1 MELLV
6 KTFDRLTTAELYEIL
21 KSRCEV
27 FAVGQRIICVDEDDV
42 DYKSLHCF
50 FYENGRVTAYLRA
63 YPDESREKTVKIGR
77 VLVLERGKGVGTELM
92 KKSMAAAKAFYGCER
107 IHVDAQKQ
115 AEGFYKKL
123 GFETVSGEYL
133 EEGVVHVD
141 MELEI

>member
-1 MELLV
+1 MELIA

-27 FAVGQRIICVDEDDV
+27 FTVGQRIICVDEDGV
-42 DYKSLHCF
+42 DYESLHCF
-50 FYENGRVTAYLRA
+50 FFEGGRVTAYLRA
-63 YPDESREKTVKIGR
+63 YRDADREKTVKIGR

-92 KKSMAAAKAFYGCER
+92 KKSMAAAKEFYGCER

-115 AEGFYKKL
+115 VEGFYKKL
-123 GFETVSGEYL
+123 GFATVSGEYL

>member
-1 MELLV
+1 MELTV
-6 KTFDRLTTAELYEIL
+6 KTFDRLTTAEIYEIL

-27 FAVGQRIICVDEDDV
+27 FAVGERIICVDEDNV

-50 FYENGRVTAYLRA
+50 FWENGRVTAYLRA
-63 YPDESREKTVKIGR
+63 YPDPSREKTVKIGR

-92 KKSMAAAKAFYGCER
+92 KKSMAAARDFYGCEK

-123 GFETVSGEYL
+123 GFKTVSGEYL

-141 MELEI
+141 MELTL